1 MTLRNSVNYILEVNV
16 MEYTVKE
23 LSKISGISTR
33 TLRYYDQIEL
43 LVPPRL
49 SSSGYR
55 IYGENEVDILQQI
68 LFYRELGVSLGEIK
82 KLLDSPDY
90 DKEKSLQNHLD
101 ELVQKKA
108 RIETLIDSVSNTI
121 QSLKRKVAIYCLI
134 L

>member
-1 MTLRNSVNYILEVNV
+1 MYDIIKGVNK

-49 SSSGYR
+49 NSNGYR
-55 IYGENEVDILQQI
+55 IYGDNEVDILQQI

-82 KLLDSPDY
+82 KLLSFPDGE
-90 DKEKSLQNHLD
+90 KEKALQEHLT
-101 ELVQKKA
+101 ELVRKKA
-108 RIETLIDSVSNTI
+108 RIETLIDNVSDTI
-121 QSLKRKVAIYCLI
+121 KSLKRKVAIYCLVF
-134 L
+134 

>member
-1 MTLRNSVNYILEVNV
+1 
-16 MEYTVKE
+16 MEYTVNE

-55 IYGENEVDILQQI
+55 IYGENEVGILKQI
-68 LFYRELGVSLGEIK
+68 LFYRELGISLGEIK
-82 KLLDSPDY
+82 RLLNLPDS

-101 ELVQKKA
+101 ELRQKKD
-108 RIETLIDSVSNTI
+108 RIEILINNVNETL
-121 QSLKRKVAIYCLI
+121 QSLKRQVVLHCL
-134 L
+134 

>member
-1 MTLRNSVNYILEVNV
+1 
-16 MEYTVKE
+16 MEYTIKE

-55 IYGENEVDILQQI
+55 IYGENEVDLLQQI

-82 KLLDSPDY
+82 NLLNSPDY
-90 DKEKSLQNHLD
+90 DKEKSLQDHLD
-101 ELVQKKA
+101 ALLQKKD
-108 RIETLIDSVSNTI
+108 RIETLINNVSETI
-121 QSLKRKVAIYCLI
+121 QSMKRKVLLYCLV

>member
-1 MTLRNSVNYILEVNV
+1 

-55 IYGENEVDILQQI
+55 IYGENEVEILHQI

-82 KLLDSPDY
+82 KLLEAPDY
-90 DKEKSLQNHLD
+90 DKEKSLQDHLSA
-101 ELVQKKA
+101 LMQKKA
-108 RIETLIDSVSNTI
+108 RIESLINNVTATI
-121 QSLKRKVAIYCLI
+121 QSFTEKKNLNLLPSIY
-134 L
+134 

>member
-1 MTLRNSVNYILEVNV
+1 

-82 KLLDSPDY
+82 KLLNSPDY
-90 DKEKSLQNHLD
+90 DKEKSLQTHLD
-101 ELVQKKA
+101 ELLQKQA
-108 RIETLIDSVSNTI
+108 RIETLINNVSQTI
-121 QSLKRKVAIYCLI
+121 QSLKRKVAIYCLV

>member
-1 MTLRNSVNYILEVNV
+1 MTLRNGIEYISGVNK

-33 TLRYYDQIEL
+33 TLRYYDQIGL

-55 IYGENEVDILQQI
+55 IYGENEVDVLQQI
-68 LFYRELGVSLGEIK
+68 LFYRELGVSLGEINQ
-82 KLLDSPDY
+82 LLNSPGY
-90 DKEKSLQNHLD
+90 DKEKSLQSHLD
-101 ELVQKKA
+101 TLVQKKA
-108 RIETLIDSVSNTI
+108 RLETLINNVSDTI
-121 QSLKRKVAIYCLI
+121 QSLKRKVAVYCLV

>member
-1 MTLRNSVNYILEVNV
+1 VDK
-16 MEYTVKE
+16 MEYTVNE

-55 IYGENEVDILQQI
+55 IYGENEVDILRQI
-68 LFYRELGVSLGEIK
+68 LFYRELGVNLGEIK
-82 KLLDSPDY
+82 KLLNSPGY
-90 DKEKSLQNHLD
+90 DKEKSLQEHLD
-101 ELVQKKA
+101 ELLQKKA
-108 RIETLIDSVSNTI
+108 RIETLINSVNDTI
-121 QSLKRKVAIYCLI
+121 QSLKRKAAIYCLV

>member
-1 MTLRNSVNYILEVNV
+1 MYDIIKGVNK

-33 TLRYYDQIEL
+33 TLRYYDQIGL

-55 IYGENEVDILQQI
+55 IYGDDEADILRQI

-82 KLLDSPDY
+82 KLLSFPDG
-90 DKEKSLQNHLD
+90 DKEKALQDHLA
-101 ELVQKKA
+101 ELVRKKA
-108 RIETLIDSVSNTI
+108 RIETLIDSVGDTI
-121 QSLKRKVAIYCLI
+121 KSLKRKAAIYCLVF
-134 L
+134 